1 MNSRYIAAGLLTFMC
16 IVLVLMHIDNTQE
29 DFSTKKD
36 KAQAIV
42 DWFNTNPDPT
52 YNQYKKDLSEMS
64 NIVEYEDSLALFKD
78 RNLTVESAEKIL

>member
-1 MNSRYIAAGLLTFMC
+1 MNSRYVAAGLLTFMC
-16 IVLVLMHIDNTQE
+16 IILVLIHIENTQE

-42 DWFNTNPDPT
+42 DWFNANPDPT
-52 YNQYKKDLSEMS
+52 YNKYKKDLFASS
-64 NIVEYEDSLALFKD
+64 NIVEYEDSLALFQD